1 MEVEPVQA
9 KPEKAVTADA
19 APAAAA
25 MELEDSNTA
34 SASSG
39 APNKKLKSEG
49 ASKRLEINPLGLPT
63 TSKRERKTVAVF
75 EAEDFQAA
83 AAAKAEA
90 RTHLDGR
97 GAKLEDIPSTCES
110 IKAAKM
116 KGQELKMAHQ
126 LVFGGASKEKLR
138 KQQLLEFSGYL
149 PTKNTADDDDEQKA
163 VDEKLER
170 KYGDKAR
177 KLTNPGLKN
186 LCDFLDIDR
195 SATDGEKVDKDFL
208 VDRLLD
214 FLAKPSEELTK
225 TWIKD
230 NKKKAA
236 AAAKKK
242 KKTKAEANKKKAAK
256 EESSDEEDEDDMFEE
271 VDGQKVPTDKA
282 LKRWVK
288 AYVRC
293 FNLDKATTKHAME
306 TASDKFGVDL
316 KPKKQRIKELL
327 TEAMT

>member
-1 MEVEPVQA
+1 MVRFFHCLFIALAHHLPCTSYIFTLPGVQ
-9 KPEKAVTADA
+9 
-19 APAAAA
+19 
-25 MELEDSNTA
+25 
-34 SASSG
+34 
-39 APNKKLKSEG
+39 KL
-49 ASKRLEINPLGLPT
+49 
-63 TSKRERKTVAVF
+63 
-75 EAEDFQAA
+75 
-83 AAAKAEA
+83 
-90 RTHLDGR
+90 
-97 GAKLEDIPSTCES
+97 
-110 IKAAKM
+110 
-116 KGQELKMAHQ
+116 
-126 LVFGGASKEKLR
+126 
-138 KQQLLEFSGYL
+138 
-149 PTKNTADDDDEQKA
+149 
-163 VDEKLER
+163 

-186 LCDFLDIDR
+186 LCDFFDIDR

-214 FLAKPSEELTK
+214 FLAEPSEDLTK

-236 AAAKKK
+236 AAAAKKK
-242 KKTKAEANKKKAAK
+242 KAKAEAGKKKAAK
-256 EESSDEEDEDDMFEE
+256 EESSDEEDEDDMLEE
-271 VDGQKVPTDKA
+271 VDGKKVPTDKA
-282 LKRWVK
+282 LRRWVK